1 MKKILLILTILLAL
15 TACGCRHAARSSF
28 YMDTVITWDIT
39 HVSADALIDASE
51 AITANVETMLS
62 LHLEASAVSGL
73 NRGET
78 VRHPELAELLR
89 ITKSVAEAAG
99 GAYDVTVAPLVQLW
113 NVAHPDT
120 DWTPPTEDEIA
131 DLRSLVDYRQ
141 IHIESD
147 ARAMPEWSVTL
158 DDGAS
163 IDLGGIGKGYALGK
177 CAAMLT
183 GKNAR
188 GTVSF
193 GGNIAVV
200 GQKDDG
206 SDWRVGVKDP
216 AAPDTLCAILEI
228 PSGIV
233 AVSGGYGH
241 TVGLKT
247 DGTVVAVGWNE
258 DGQCE
263 VSDWTDIIAVSAGF
277 YHTVGLKV
285 DGTVVAAGKYK
296 DGQCDVYRWSDI
308 IAISAGWDHTVGLKA
323 DGTVVAVGKDS
334 YDRCKVSGWADVRL
348 PANAEVRKTVTGVV
362 NTNQLNIRENPTDNS
377 ASVGIYRKNDVV
389 TILEVREDWGRTDLG
404 WIPMQ
409 YVNLE

>member
-233 AVSGGYGH
+233 AVSGGYERFAEYNGVRYHHIIDPATGH
-241 TVGLKT
+241 PADSGVASAAIWVKT
-247 DGTVVAVGWNE
+247 ADARNGAVADALSTALFIMGE
-258 DGQCE
+258 DGAAQLYAE
-263 VSDWTDIIAVSAGF
+263 HIFDFEYFLVLDDGSFVVSE
-277 YHTVGLKV
+277 GL
-285 DGTVVAAGKYK
+285 
-296 DGQCDVYRWSDI
+296 CDRF
-308 IAISAGWDHTVGLKA
+308 
-323 DGTVVAVGKDS
+323 
-334 YDRCKVSGWADVRL
+334 
-348 PANAEVRKTVTGVV
+348 AE
-362 NTNQLNIRENPTDNS
+362 Q
-377 ASVGIYRKNDVV
+377 
-389 TILEVREDWGRTDLG
+389 
-404 WIPMQ
+404 
-409 YVNLE
+409 